1 MSVESHRGC
10 GLFVDF
16 YELTMANGYFKVG
29 LKDREASFYLSFR
42 EAPFSGGYALMCG
55 LESAI
60 DHLENL
66 RFSPDDIEFL
76 AGQCGNDGAALFDPQ
91 FLRWLSEFTFDCDVD
106 AAPEGTVVFPG
117 EPLVRVTGSI
127 VACQLVETALLNAI
141 NFQTLV
147 ATKAARACQAA
158 HGDPVVE
165 FGLRRAQGPDG
176 GLSATRA
183 AYVGGC
189 SATSNTHAARTLGIP
204 VSGTHAHSWV
214 MAFDEEVAA
223 FDAYAKAMPNNCTFL
238 VDTYD
243 TLRGVERAIEVGHR
257 LRAQGYEMVGI
268 RIDSGDLAWLSIKAR
283 ALLDASGFESA
294 QIVAS
299 NELDEYLIESLK
311 EQGALIDLWGVGTK
325 LVTAFDQPALGGV
338 YKLSAIRDPDGAWQ
352 PRMKVSEQL
361 AKVSI
366 PGVLGVR
373 RYLVDGRFAGD
384 MVHDLSGTGPDSL
397 VMVDP
402 ADPIRRKAFARNAE
416 SVELLEPVL
425 RSGVRVGA
433 APALGEIRQRAHD
446 QLSRLDPSI
455 ARFLNPHTYPVGLE
469 RGLHEQRTQLV
480 LKARGFDQA
489 SKGE

>member
-1 MSVESHRGC
+1 MSVESSRGS

-29 LKDREASFYLSFR
+29 LKNREASFYLSFR

-55 LESAI
+55 LESAL
-60 DHLENL
+60 DHLERL
-66 RFSPDDIEFL
+66 SFSPEDIEFL
-76 AGQCGNDGAALFDPQ
+76 AEQCGNDGAALFDPQ
-91 FLRWLSEFTFDCDVD
+91 FLQWLREFTFNCDVD
-106 AAPEGTVVFPG
+106 AAPEGTIVFPG

-147 ATKAARACQAA
+147 ATKAARVCQAA

-189 SATSNTHAARTLGIP
+189 SATSNTFAARNLGIP
-204 VSGTHAHSWV
+204 ASGTHAHSWV
-214 MAFDEEVAA
+214 MAFDEETAA

-243 TLRGVERAIEVGHR
+243 TLRGVERAIEVGKR
-257 LRAQGYEMVGI
+257 LRAQGHEMVGI

-283 ALLDASGFESA
+283 SLLDAGGFESSL
-294 QIVAS
+294 IVAS

-311 EQGALIDLWGVGTK
+311 EQGALIDVWGVGTK
-325 LVTAFDQPALGGV
+325 LVTAYDQPALGGV
-338 YKLSAIRDPDGAWQ
+338 YKLSAIRDSSGAWQ
-352 PRMKVSEQL
+352 PRMKVSELL
-361 AKVSI
+361 AKVSV

-373 RYLVDGRFAGD
+373 RYLADGRFAGD
-384 MVHDLSGTGPDSL
+384 MVHDLSGAGEDSL

-402 ADPIRRKAFARNAE
+402 ADPIRRKAFAPDVE
-416 SVELLEPVL
+416 SIELLEPVL
-425 RSGVRVGA
+425 RAGARVGTPPTLA
-433 APALGEIRQRAHD
+433 AIRQRAAD
-446 QLSRLDPSI
+446 QLIQLDPSI
-455 ARFLNPHTYPVGLE
+455 TRFLNPHTYPVGLE
-469 RGLHEQRTQLV
+469 QRLHEQRTQLV
-480 LKARGFDQA
+480 LTARGFDQS
-489 SKGE
+489 SKGG